1 MLAYILFSSANEM
14 YFLSSAMIGTGTGRD
29 PMLFLVFVLLVV
41 TEQFSKSRSDTFHDS
56 VSPRLRPVPNARRIL
71 IRSAGYGSDAVSISC
86 IWVWVRD
93 MTGLSSSFT
102 DSAQFRHSDIDSSC
116 TNEWKPASSLCP
128 PYWVSTALSPCLYQ
142 VWTCQWCF
150 GWSA

>member
-86 IWVWVRD
+86 I
-93 MTGLSSSFT
+93 
-102 DSAQFRHSDIDSSC
+102 
-116 TNEWKPASSLCP
+116 
-128 PYWVSTALSPCLYQ
+128 
-142 VWTCQWCF
+142 
-150 GWSA
+150 